1 MVGVIGSFI
10 LPLTK
15 SEFSRAL
22 KLGQGRG
29 LMHVREFGLGEVRDE
44 VIQACVKNLVFDTQ
58 CEESR
63 TRWLVEFIDGV
74 PEWLLEPLLHAYET
88 SVENRDLFQM
98 AELLCV
104 LAQRGCGKARQALY
118 QQFRDTEWGF
128 LGEEEL
134 LELDGAEALLWIVE
148 QLDSSED
155 IERWRLEGLVSS
167 YDFLYGDGQGR
178 KLIGQAPGR
187 EAKAFLAR
195 LSQPRQRLVGPRQ
208 RLEPL
213 NAASFIEAARHK
225 QISVGGVRFWSTRAT
240 SEELQAVAT
249 ALKTTDNPEALQ
261 LFLRCFQSTGFPEY
275 WGGLIELANH
285 QVYEVRWLAIWVLG
299 HHHHSDVRALALQ
312 RLEENRT
319 AEGEFKLLVR
329 NFEKG
334 DTKRILAALRR
345 LRDVDERDFH
355 WLLGDVIEIAT
366 VNPFKENLALL
377 AYAYEKTPC
386 TNCRQKAVL
395 EMHRRGDLPEWILQE
410 SKFNCDFEL
419 REKLTAG
426 SESK

>member
-1 MVGVIGSFI
+1 M
-10 LPLTK
+10 
-15 SEFSRAL
+15 
-22 KLGQGRG
+22 
-29 LMHVREFGLGEVRDE
+29 
-44 VIQACVKNLVFDTQ
+44 
-58 CEESR
+58 
-63 TRWLVEFIDGV
+63 
-74 PEWLLEPLLHAYET
+74 
-88 SVENRDLFQM
+88 
-98 AELLCV
+98 
-104 LAQRGCGKARQALY
+104 
-118 QQFRDTEWGF
+118 
-128 LGEEEL
+128 
-134 LELDGAEALLWIVE
+134 
-148 QLDSSED
+148 
-155 IERWRLEGLVSS
+155 
-167 YDFLYGDGQGR
+167 
-178 KLIGQAPGR
+178 
-187 EAKAFLAR
+187 
-195 LSQPRQRLVGPRQ
+195 
-208 RLEPL
+208 
-213 NAASFIEAARHK
+213 
-225 QISVGGVRFWSTRAT
+225 
-240 SEELQAVAT
+240 AT
-249 ALKTTDNPEALQ
+249 ALKTTDNLEALQ
-261 LFLRCFQSTGFPEY
+261 IFLRCFQSTGLPEY
-275 WGGLIELANH
+275 WGGLIELADH

-345 LRDVDERDFH
+345 LPDVDERDFH

-395 EMHRRGDLPEWILQE
+395 EMDRRGDLPEWILQE